1 MNLRRVL
8 ARILT
13 RTFTAARWRRSRVVA
28 IQCNDCHQ
36 WHKPRHIQLP
46 NIICPDCAHHRYLAA
61 RRRVLVLPAPRLRI
75 KPQPGWPPAEVPDD
89 HRR

>member
-13 RTFTAARWRRSRVVA
+13 HILTVKPWRQSRVVA

-36 WHKPRHIQLP
+36 WHKPRHIR
-46 NIICPDCAHHRYLAA
+46 PDCAHHRYLAA
-61 RRRVLVLPAPRLRI
+61 RRRVLVLPASPLRNRPPI
-75 KPQPGWPPAEVPDD
+75 AWPPAEVPDD
-89 HRR
+89 HLR

>member
-8 ARILT
+8 TRILT
-13 RTFTAARWRRSRVVA
+13 HIFAGAPWRRGRVVA

-46 NIICPDCAHHRYLAA
+46 DIICPDCAHHRYLAA
-61 RRRVLVLPAPRLRI
+61 RRRVLARPAPRLRI
-75 KPQPGWPPAEVPDD
+75 RPQPARLPGGGAQ
-89 HRR
+89 